1 MDNGRYPPEGSSS
14 REAKVAIPRIPGH
27 GYQMPPAT
35 RTPRARTE
43 VVSKAVQI
51 KCSGNRP
58 QCINCQRQDHDCHYD
73 LERKDR
79 LKGAQRKSHA
89 LTALLIEV
97 SSQLDDESKKRIEDT
112 LASFEDDTPPP
123 PPTPALSHGKRAR
136 RASSTP
142 ANDDALSATS
152 VDGGEAYVSASVGSN
167 EDLDFVQEDLLNT
180 DAADNTGYMGHNSHV
195 QWLRALETKIEQPE
209 GEPADMPYGPPGA
222 DGDAFNKRAEALHGR
237 QLLNHGRPP
246 IHQDKFSGYYFYLD
260 KSNIDIDVGDP
271 HVIPSVETAERLFD
285 YYKAYV
291 HSPFPIL
298 GDTFE
303 AQLKTYFIRD
313 QGSPTLIVCP
323 KWKAVMNLVFAIGA
337 RYSHLIGAE
346 WRADDRDHLVYM
358 WRAVHLLQLQSI
370 DTLVAQPDQALIQA
384 AGLHLRHEDPSMS
397 PKRKKALAQIWWSL
411 YSIECVL
418 TCITGR
424 PRTVS
429 AIDCTVPPPGA
440 KGTEMET
447 TSRETTT
454 SAAVRKGSDSPAG
467 DPTITTSVDPFD
479 VAYVRIDILM
489 DKILSGLYSAQKSAK
504 SWKAAQKEIASLS
517 DELEAWALHSLVR
530 GPTAATDATSENNLS
545 REQLLLY
552 IYYHNAKICITRPCL
567 CRLDLRIK
575 GQSEQSTRFNQ
586 KSAEACIGAALDITS
601 MLPDPPN
608 PAWFYG
614 HGPWWCAV
622 HIIMQALTVL
632 LLELSLDGI
641 HLTVEKSHITSCVDK
656 LIRWLS
662 SMKSVDAVSESA
674 YNVVARVMNKQ
685 TKEEAAHRRL
695 PQPQPTDQYQKQQGV
710 EDMAFDPQQ
719 PYQPYSQPLTLQQSG
734 VAWPSA
740 DPMNS
745 NIYSQ
750 SNTGNFY
757 LYDVSGT
764 EYLNDPTAGLT
775 DFGQPLNLFYGNP
788 YESTFDQWEWDPAA
802 FLDPDQPPGQGQ
814 DQSGY
819 QGGQGNQGYEG
830 YDPGGG

>member
-35 RTPRARTE
+35 RTPRVRTE
-43 VVSKAVQI
+43 VVSKACTQCRKRKI
-51 KCSGNRP
+51 KCSGHRP
-58 QCINCQRQDHDCHYD
+58 QCINCQRQDNDCHYD

-79 LKGAQRKSHA
+79 LKG
-89 LTALLIEV
+89 
-97 SSQLDDESKKRIEDT
+97 QLDDESKKRVEDT

-136 RASSTP
+136 RASSP
-142 ANDDALSATS
+142 SPIDDALSATS
-152 VDGGEAYVSASVGSN
+152 VDGGEAHVSASVGSN
-167 EDLDFVQEDLLNT
+167 EDLDFVQEDILNT
-180 DAADNTGYMGHNSHV
+180 DEADNTGYMGHNSHV

-209 GEPADMPYGPPGA
+209 GEPANMPYGPPGI
-222 DGDAFNKRAEALHGR
+222 DGDAFNQRAEALHGR
-237 QLLNHGRPP
+237 QQQSHTRPSP
-246 IHQDKFSGYYFYLD
+246 HHDKYSGYYFYLD

-271 HVIPSVETAERLFD
+271 HVIPSAGSAERLFD
-285 YYKAYV
+285 YYKAVV

-298 GDTFE
+298 GDIFE
-303 AQLKTYFIRD
+303 AQLKTYFAKD
-313 QGSPTLIVCP
+313 QGSPTLVVCP

-337 RYSHLIGAE
+337 RHSHLIGDE
-346 WRADDRDHLVYM
+346 WQADDRDHLVAWYM
-358 WRAVHLLQLQSI
+358 I
-370 DTLVAQPDQALIQA
+370 GIALRHAQA

-440 KGTEMET
+440 KGTELDSS
-447 TSRETTT
+447 SRETTT
-454 SAAVRKGSDSPAG
+454 SAAIRQASESSTGESMIK
-467 DPTITTSVDPFD
+467 TSVDPFD

-517 DELEAWALHSLVR
+517 DDLEAWALHSLVR
-530 GPTAATDATSENNLS
+530 GPATATAATSESNLS
-545 REQLLLY
+545 REQVLLY

-586 KSAEACIGAALDITS
+586 KSAEACIGAALDLTS

-614 HGPWWCAV
+614 HV
-622 HIIMQALTVL
+622 MQALTVL

-641 HLTVEKSHITSCVDK
+641 HLTVEKSHITACIDK
-656 LIRWLS
+656 LIRWLN
-662 SMKSVDAVSESA
+662 SMKPVDAVSENA
-674 YNVVARVMNKQ
+674 YNVIARVMNKQ
-685 TKEEAAHRRL
+685 TKEEAARRRL
-695 PQPQPTDQYQKQQGV
+695 PQPQIMDQHQKQQDI
-710 EDMAFDPQQ
+710 EHMTFDSQQ
-719 PYQPYSQPLTLQQSG
+719 RYQPYSQPLTLQQSD

-740 DPMNS
+740 DPFNS
-745 NIYSQ
+745 NIYAQ
-750 SNTGNFY
+750 SNTGNFD
-757 LYDVSGT
+757 LYDAPGGDI
-764 EYLNDPTAGLT
+764 LNDPTTGLT
-775 DFGQPLNLFYGNP
+775 EFGQPLNLFYGNP
-788 YESTFDQWEWDPAA
+788 YESTFDHWEWDPAA
-802 FLDPDQPPGQGQ
+802 FQDPDQQG
-814 DQSGY
+814 Y
-819 QGGQGNQGYEG
+819 PGYEG

>member
-35 RTPRARTE
+35 RTPRVRTE
-43 VVSKAVQI
+43 VVSKAVKI
-51 KCSGNRP
+51 KCSGHRP
-58 QCINCQRQDHDCHYD
+58 QCINCQRQDNDCHYD

-97 SSQLDDESKKRIEDT
+97 SSQLDDESKKRVEDT

-136 RASSTP
+136 RASSP
-142 ANDDALSATS
+142 SPNDDALSATS
-152 VDGGEAYVSASVGSN
+152 VDGGEAHVSASVGSN
-167 EDLDFVQEDLLNT
+167 EDLDFVQEDILNT
-180 DAADNTGYMGHNSHV
+180 DEADNTGYMGHNSHV

-209 GEPADMPYGPPGA
+209 GEPANMPYGPPGV
-222 DGDAFNKRAEALHGR
+222 DGDAFNQRAEALHGR
-237 QLLNHGRPP
+237 QQQSHTRPSP
-246 IHQDKFSGYYFYLD
+246 HHDKFSGYYFYLD
-260 KSNIDIDVGDP
+260 KSSIDIDVGDP
-271 HVIPSVETAERLFD
+271 HVIPSAESAERLFD
-285 YYKAYV
+285 YYKAVV

-298 GDTFE
+298 GDMFE
-303 AQLKTYFIRD
+303 AQLKTYFAKD
-313 QGSPTLIVCP
+313 QGSPTLVVCP

-346 WRADDRDHLVYM
+346 WQADDRDHLVYM
-358 WRAVHLLQLQSI
+358 WRAIHLLQLQSI

-440 KGTEMET
+440 KGTELDSS
-447 TSRETTT
+447 SRETTT
-454 SAAVRKGSDSPAG
+454 SAAIRQASESSAG
-467 DPTITTSVDPFD
+467 ESMIKTSVDPFD

-504 SWKAAQKEIASLS
+504 SWKSAQKEIASLS
-517 DELEAWALHSLVR
+517 DDLEAWALHSLVR
-530 GPTAATDATSENNLS
+530 GPATATAATSESNLS
-545 REQLLLY
+545 REQVLLY

-586 KSAEACIGAALDITS
+586 KSAEACIGAALDLTS

-614 HGPWWCAV
+614 HAC
-622 HIIMQALTVL
+622 I
-632 LLELSLDGI
+632 
-641 HLTVEKSHITSCVDK
+641 DK
-656 LIRWLS
+656 LIRWLN
-662 SMKSVDAVSESA
+662 SMKPVDAVSENA
-674 YNVVARVMNKQ
+674 YNVIARVMNKQ
-685 TKEEAAHRRL
+685 TKEEAARRRL
-695 PQPQPTDQYQKQQGV
+695 PQPQITDQHQKQQDI
-710 EDMAFDPQQ
+710 EHMAFDSQQ
-719 PYQPYSQPLTLQQSG
+719 RYQPYSQPLTLQQSD

-740 DPMNS
+740 DPFNS

-750 SNTGNFY
+750 SNTGNFD
-757 LYDVSGT
+757 LYDAPGGDI
-764 EYLNDPTAGLT
+764 LNDPTTGLT
-775 DFGQPLNLFYGNP
+775 EYGQPLNLFYGNP
-788 YESTFDQWEWDPAA
+788 YESTFDHWEWDPAT
-802 FLDPDQPPGQGQ
+802 FQDPDQQG
-814 DQSGY
+814 Y
-819 QGGQGNQGYEG
+819 PGYEG

>member
-35 RTPRARTE
+35 RTPRVRTE
-43 VVSKAVQI
+43 VVSKAD
-51 KCSGNRP
+51 N
-58 QCINCQRQDHDCHYD
+58 DCHYD

-97 SSQLDDESKKRIEDT
+97 SSQLDDESKKRVEDT

-136 RASSTP
+136 RASSP
-142 ANDDALSATS
+142 SPNDDALSATS
-152 VDGGEAYVSASVGSN
+152 VDGGEAHVSASVGSN
-167 EDLDFVQEDLLNT
+167 EDLDFVQEDILNT
-180 DAADNTGYMGHNSHV
+180 DEADNTGYMGHNSHV

-209 GEPADMPYGPPGA
+209 GEPANMPYGPPGV
-222 DGDAFNKRAEALHGR
+222 DGDAFNQRAEALHGR
-237 QLLNHGRPP
+237 QQQSHTRPSP
-246 IHQDKFSGYYFYLD
+246 HHDKFSGYYFYLD
-260 KSNIDIDVGDP
+260 KSSIDIDVGDP
-271 HVIPSVETAERLFD
+271 HVIPSAESAERLFD
-285 YYKAYV
+285 YYKAVV

-298 GDTFE
+298 GDMFE
-303 AQLKTYFIRD
+303 AQLKTYFAKD
-313 QGSPTLIVCP
+313 QGSPTLVVCP

-346 WRADDRDHLVYM
+346 WQADDRDHLVYM
-358 WRAVHLLQLQSI
+358 WRAIHLLQLQSI
-370 DTLVAQPDQALIQA
+370 DTLVAQPDQALIQAFGLLSFYYLTIGHVSRAWYMIGIALRHAQA

-440 KGTEMET
+440 KGTELDSS
-447 TSRETTT
+447 SRETTT
-454 SAAVRKGSDSPAG
+454 SAAIRQASESSAG
-467 DPTITTSVDPFD
+467 ESMIKTSVDPFD

-517 DELEAWALHSLVR
+517 DDLEAWALHSLVR
-530 GPTAATDATSENNLS
+530 GPATATAATSESNLS
-545 REQLLLY
+545 REQVLLY

-586 KSAEACIGAALDITS
+586 KSAEACIGAALDLTS

-641 HLTVEKSHITSCVDK
+641 HLTVEKSHITACIDK
-656 LIRWLS
+656 LIRWLN
-662 SMKSVDAVSESA
+662 SMKPVDAVSENA
-674 YNVVARVMNKQ
+674 YNVIARVMNKQ
-685 TKEEAAHRRL
+685 TKEEAARRRL
-695 PQPQPTDQYQKQQGV
+695 PQPQMTDQHQKQQDI
-710 EDMAFDPQQ
+710 EHMTFDSQQ
-719 PYQPYSQPLTLQQSG
+719 RYQPYSQPLTLQQSD

-740 DPMNS
+740 DPFNS
-745 NIYSQ
+745 NIYAQ
-750 SNTGNFY
+750 SNTGNFD
-757 LYDVSGT
+757 LYDAPGGDI
-764 EYLNDPTAGLT
+764 LNDPTTGLT
-775 DFGQPLNLFYGNP
+775 EYGQPLNLFYGNP
-788 YESTFDQWEWDPAA
+788 YESTFDHWEWDPAA
-802 FLDPDQPPGQGQ
+802 FQDPDQQG
-814 DQSGY
+814 Y
-819 QGGQGNQGYEG
+819 PGYEG